1 MLPNEKKIMQED
13 CSEDK
18 LGPGILT
25 LTNMRIAFDKTE
37 GRIVDFTKKFGDTV
51 MEAKLNQIVEASK
64 EGRFIK
70 KLRVIIKTDEGEK
83 TFKFGVF
90 SNSKWEKKYAKQ
102 FQTTRINKE
111 FLQNLFSRIV
121 LQTYFPAWRQLFLR
135 TQVVP
140 PTKSVNHSLQHILLE
155 RQKICSCVFCICF
168 EVFLKVFY

>member
-1 MLPNEKKIMQED
+1 MLPNEKKLMQED

-51 MEAKLNQIVEASK
+51 MEANLDQVVEAAK

-70 KLRVIIKTDEGEK
+70 KLRVTIKTDTEEK

-90 SNSKWEKKYAKQ
+90 SNGKWEKA
-102 FQTTRINKE
+102 
-111 FLQNLFSRIV
+111 V
-121 LQTYFPAWRQLFLR
+121 RQAMSDYKP
-135 TQVVP
+135 Q
-140 PTKSVNHSLQHILLE
+140 
-155 RQKICSCVFCICF
+155 
-168 EVFLKVFY
+168 

>member
-25 LTNMRIAFDKTE
+25 LTNMRVAFDKTE

-51 MEAKLNQIVEASK
+51 MEARLNQIVEAAK

-70 KLRVIIKTDEGEK
+70 KLRITVKTDEGEK

-90 SNSKWEKKYAKQ
+90 NNGKWEK
-102 FQTTRINKE
+102 TIR
-111 FLQNLFSRIV
+111 
-121 LQTYFPAWRQLFLR
+121 
-135 TQVVP
+135 
-140 PTKSVNHSLQHILLE
+140 
-155 RQKICSCVFCICF
+155 
-168 EVFLKVFY
+168 EVMSNYKDQ

>member
-90 SNSKWEKKYAKQ
+90 SNSKWEKTIREAISNYKDQ
-102 FQTTRINKE
+102 
-111 FLQNLFSRIV
+111 
-121 LQTYFPAWRQLFLR
+121 
-135 TQVVP
+135 
-140 PTKSVNHSLQHILLE
+140 
-155 RQKICSCVFCICF
+155 
-168 EVFLKVFY
+168 

>member
-51 MEAKLNQIVEASK
+51 MEAKLNQIDEVAK

-70 KLRVIIKTDEGEK
+70 KLRIKIKTEEGEK
-83 TFKFGVF
+83 VFKFGVF
-90 SNSKWEKKYAKQ
+90 SNGKWEKTVREAMSNYKDQ
-102 FQTTRINKE
+102 
-111 FLQNLFSRIV
+111 
-121 LQTYFPAWRQLFLR
+121 
-135 TQVVP
+135 
-140 PTKSVNHSLQHILLE
+140 
-155 RQKICSCVFCICF
+155 
-168 EVFLKVFY
+168 

>member
-18 LGPGILT
+18 FGPGILT

-70 KLRVIIKTDEGEK
+70 KLRIKIKTDEGEN
-83 TFKFGVF
+83 TYKFGVF
-90 SNSKWEKKYAKQ
+90 SNGKWEKAVREAMSNYKDQ
-102 FQTTRINKE
+102 
-111 FLQNLFSRIV
+111 
-121 LQTYFPAWRQLFLR
+121 
-135 TQVVP
+135 
-140 PTKSVNHSLQHILLE
+140 
-155 RQKICSCVFCICF
+155 
-168 EVFLKVFY
+168 